1 MDWLTAIESLAAGVL
16 GGLGTVYGLSRFLGN
31 LWLEKQKAR
40 YSIELEEF
48 KNQLLKELKR
58 IQAEIDSSVFVTRAH
73 FETEFSAMKD
83 IFKALAEV
91 KMALGTFRTYEAPR
105 GDERVDPA
113 IVAHFPENLAR
124 LQEADRTLVSKMEEL
139 GAFYLPVLYDE
150 VNRCHIAAEFEIR
163 RLQYLQVAEIRNR
176 LMTDDGI
183 ANHNQFGQCYSRA
196 SQVIRDRLSKLAV
209 LPGTR

>member
-1 MDWLTAIESLAAGVL
+1 MDWLTAIESLAAGAL

-48 KNQLLKELKR
+48 KNQLLKEQKR

-83 IFKALAEV
+83 IFKALADV
-91 KMALGTFRTYEAPR
+91 KMALGIFRTYEAPR
-105 GDERVDPA
+105 GGERVDPA

-124 LQEADRTLVSKMEEL
+124 LQDST
-139 GAFYLPVLYDE
+139 E
-150 VNRCHIAAEFEIR
+150 V
-163 RLQYLQVAEIRNR
+163 
-176 LMTDDGI
+176 
-183 ANHNQFGQCYSRA
+183 
-196 SQVIRDRLSKLAV
+196 
-209 LPGTR
+209 